1 MANLSPYLRLF
12 KSQPRRKLLSRKAS
26 DALMAYILLAP
37 ALLILLAFTFFP
49 LGFGFYI
56 SLFTGR
62 WPPRSGIE
70 PSFANYSRA
79 IEVDSE
85 LWSSLLTTVVYSLLS
100 VPVQL
105 GLAMFF
111 AVLLFQNIRGK
122 PFFRVAMFLPYITST
137 VASAAVWARLYSP
150 DIGLINGAL
159 KALGLPT
166 FRWLIEDKGIFQLAA
181 NAVGLTLPS
190 WLNGPSL
197 ALISVV
203 IYTTWVFVGYDT
215 TIFLAGLGNIPKELY
230 EAAKLDGAGSWGL
243 FRHIT
248 VPLLSP
254 TTFFLSLI
262 TIIGTF
268 KAFNHIWVMT
278 QGGNGTETAS
288 VLIYRQMYE
297 FQRAGYASALAFLLC
312 SVILIMTLIQ
322 NRVAGSRVNY

>member
-1 MANLSPYLRLF
+1 MANPPPSLRLSE
-12 KSQPRRKLLSRKAS
+12 SQPRRKFLSRKAS

-37 ALLILLAFTFFP
+37 ALLVLLTFTFFP

-62 WPPRSGIE
+62 WPPRPGIE

-79 IEVDSE
+79 IEADSE

-150 DIGLINGAL
+150 
-159 KALGLPT
+159 
-166 FRWLIEDKGIFQLAA
+166 
-181 NAVGLTLPS
+181 
-190 WLNGPSL
+190 SL

-230 EAAKLDGAGSWGL
+230 EAAKLDGANSWGL
-243 FRHIT
+243 FRYIT

>member
-1 MANLSPYLRLF
+1 MA
-12 KSQPRRKLLSRKAS
+12 SQTISTRTSTASSKYSLGNRRKEVLL
-26 DALMAYILLAP
+26 AYALLAP
-37 ALLILLAFTFFP
+37 ALLILLSFTFFP

-62 WPPRSGIE
+62 WPPRGGIE
-70 PSFANYSRA
+70 PSMANYARA
-79 IEVDSE
+79 IASDSE
-85 LWSSLLTTVVYSLLS
+85 LWGALGTTVLYSLLS

-105 GLAMFF
+105 GLALFF

-122 PFFRVAMFLPYITST
+122 PFYRVVMFLPYITST

-150 DIGLINGAL
+150 DIGIINGIL
-159 KALGLPT
+159 KYLGLPT
-166 FRWLIEDKGIFQLAA
+166 FRWLIEDKGIFQLLATSL
-181 NAVGLTLPS
+181 GFSLPS
-190 WLNGPSL
+190 WLAGPSL
-197 ALISVV
+197 ALVSVI

-215 TIFLAGLGNIPKELY
+215 TIFLAGLGNIPKEMY
-230 EAAKLDGAGSWGL
+230 EAAKIDGANSWTL

-248 VPLLSP
+248 IPLLSP

-278 QGGNGTETAS
+278 QGANGTETAS
-288 VLIYRQMYE
+288 ILIYRQMYE

-312 SVILIMTLIQ
+312 SVILVMTIIQ

>member
-1 MANLSPYLRLF
+1 
-12 KSQPRRKLLSRKAS
+12 
-26 DALMAYILLAP
+26 MAYALLAP

-62 WPPRSGIE
+62 WPPRAGIE
-70 PSFANYSRA
+70 PGLDNYARA
-79 IEVDSE
+79 LESDSE

-122 PFFRVAMFLPYITST
+122 PFFRVVMFLPYITST

-181 NAVGLTLPS
+181 NALGLSLPG
-190 WLNGPSL
+190 WLSGPSL
-197 ALISVV
+197 ALVSVV

-215 TIFLAGLGNIPKELY
+215 TIFLAGLGNIPKEMY
-230 EAAKLDGAGSWGL
+230 EAAKLDGANSWGL

-248 VPLLSP
+248 MPLLSP

-278 QGGNGTETAS
+278 QGANGTETAS